1 MPISVVIN
9 GEIGRISLAGKF
21 DYSVQDDFRRVISE
35 ALDNKTIK
43 DIQVDLAD
51 VTFMDSSAI
60 RLLLQLHM
68 NASLLGKSVTMINCR
83 TTIREIFAIGGFDN
97 ILTIR

>member
-1 MPISVVIN
+1 MPTSLEIN

-35 ALDNKTIK
+35 ALDNNAIK
-43 DIQVDLAD
+43 DLQVDLTE
-51 VTFMDSSAI
+51 VTFMDSSAF

-68 NASLLGKSVTMINCR
+68 NASLLGKSVTIVNCR
-83 TTIREIFAIGGFDN
+83 DTIREIFAIGGFDKV
-97 ILTIR
+97 LTIR